1 MKIDIDFYKK
11 AYFYFDKPVD
21 YQIKDKLIKIYPVAV
36 EDSEVFLSSMNVLMV
51 DKNSSPSVEII
62 QMSYLEFIYKVLFQD
77 RTNID
82 RFVNILKYC
91 LHINSPYIGFN
102 ENNKPYLVDKENDI
116 LIGPKDFDNIKRLIL
131 YQNLIH
137 YDDEYINPELKAA
150 MSEVDELRNKGIDTP
165 TIERRIA
172 IITAHCGL
180 SKQEQLKM
188 TYRSHS
194 LLFEEVYGEVEF
206 TTLRPVA
213 LFGGNSDKIDNW
225 IYKKKKDKFDGYVTD
240 ADKYSA
246 SMGGKYNAIQSTNTN
261 RGDTLSQ
268 QYEQFVN
275 K

>member
-1 MKIDIDFYKK
+1 MKIDLDFYKK

-21 YQIKDKLIKIYPVAV
+21 YSIKDKMIKIYPITV
-36 EDSEVFLSSMNVLMV
+36 EDSEVFLSSMNILMV

-62 QMSYLEFIYKVLFQD
+62 QMSYLEFIYRILFQD
-77 RTNID
+77 QTNID

-91 LHINSPYIGFN
+91 LHINSPYIGFD

-116 LIGPKDFDNIKRLIL
+116 LIGPKDFENIKRLIL
-131 YQNLIH
+131 YQNLIR
-137 YDDEYINPELKAA
+137 YDDEYVNPELKA
-150 MSEVDELRNKGIDTP
+150 MMNEIDELKNKGIDSP

-194 LLFEEVYGEVEF
+194 LLFEEVYGEVEY

-213 LFGGNSDKIDNW
+213 LFDGNGDKIDNW

-246 SMGGKYNAIQSTNTN
+246 SMGGQYNAIQSTNTN
-261 RGDTLSQ
+261 RGDILSQ